1 MAFVSG
7 NIARTSN
14 LLLSQIGI
22 SNIGRTNLAMYRST
36 SQLSTGRA
44 LLRPS
49 DDTVKTAAIIELD
62 ERLER
67 SAQTRKNLD
76 FAEAQINALDS
87 GLTQVADL
95 LEQARGIALTQ
106 ISEGASAEERR
117 SQSVVIQSIVDSMF
131 SVTNQEGVSGFVF
144 GGSTPGRQ
152 PIEELLGSYRLR
164 SARTTL
170 RPDTA
175 GIGQVP
181 ITIGTPE
188 AVRGTRGEVLG
199 KVDLQPQL
207 TGDTRLDDLQGGR
220 GLGISSGS
228 IAFSFEGGATQQVDL
243 TQADTI
249 DDVID
254 AIEAEIRAYEADSGE
269 TVLGPGG
276 IGINGT
282 SIAIDSPFGVL
293 TFSDISGGVI
303 AQDLGLVETTE
314 ADFDPVRSV
323 GADLA
328 PRLTTSTPVDQ
339 LGAVGTALGAIRI
352 QNNGQTVDVD
362 LSGAETIGEIKSRIE
377 SAGMGLSVRIN
388 AAGTGID
395 VINEVAAGSAG
406 ALSISEIDGN
416 NGTADALGI
425 RTFSAATRASDL
437 NFGKGVRVAD
447 GHPDPYY
454 NRDFVI
460 TIDDAAGNPLE
471 IAIDLSPADLTTV
484 GNIAG
489 VINQQI
495 NDQLTAAGRPTTDL
509 SVTIEPTTNGLVFN
523 QDPAITAGAGGPL
536 EIERRNNS
544 LAAIDLGITGG
555 TWNAATSTYEG
566 TDTSK
571 VRVESVFTHLIDLR
585 TALENNDDF
594 GMQLAV
600 ESLEEALDEVTKTR
614 ALVGGYARRIDDQI
628 TRQEDREVLDEQ
640 VRTTLR
646 DVDFAQAAS
655 EYSLLQVQLQAGLQT
670 AAISGQLTLL
680 NYL

>member
-1 MAFVSG
+1 MTYVSG

-14 LLLSQIGI
+14 MLLSQIGI
-22 SNIGRTNLAMYRST
+22 GNIGRTNLSLFRAT

-62 ERLER
+62 DRLER
-67 SAQTRKNLD
+67 GTQTLKNLD
-76 FAEAQINALDS
+76 FAQAQINALDN

-95 LEQARGIALTQ
+95 LEQARSIALTQ
-106 ISEGASAEERR
+106 ISEGPDADERQA
-117 SQSVVIQSIVDSMF
+117 QSVVIQTIIDSMF
-131 SVTNQEGVSGFVF
+131 GVTNQEGVSGYIF

-152 PIEELLGSYRLR
+152 PIEQVLGSYRMR
-164 SARTTL
+164 SASTSL
-170 RPDTA
+170 RPDTP
-175 GIGQVP
+175 GLGQVP

-207 TGDTRLDDLQGGR
+207 TDDTRLADLRGGR
-220 GLGISSGS
+220 GLGITSGS
-228 IAFSFEGGATQQVDL
+228 IAFSFEGGTPQQVDL

-249 DDVID
+249 GDVID
-254 AIEAEIRAYEADSGE
+254 AIEAEILQYETDSGE
-269 TVLGPGG
+269 SVLGPGG
-276 IGINGT
+276 VAISGT
-282 SIAIDSPFGVL
+282 SIAIDSPFGAL

-303 AQDLGLVETTE
+303 AKDLGLVETTE

-328 PRLTTSTPVDQ
+328 PKVTTATRVDQ
-339 LGAVGTALGAIRI
+339 LAAVGTSLGAIRI
-352 QNNGQTVDVD
+352 ANNGQSVDVD
-362 LSGAETIGEIKSRIE
+362 LSGAQTIGEIKSRIE
-377 SAGMGLSVRIN
+377 SAGLGVSVRIN
-388 AAGTGID
+388 ADGTGID
-395 VINEVAAGSAG
+395 LINEIAAGSNQ
-406 ALSISEIDGN
+406 ALSISEVAGN
-416 NGTADALGI
+416 NGTAEALGI
-425 RTFSAATRASDL
+425 RTFSAATRADDL
-437 NFGKGVRVAD
+437 NFGRGVRVAD
-447 GHPDPYY
+447 GNADPYY
-454 NRDFVI
+454 NVDFMLTV
-460 TIDDAAGNPLE
+460 DDAAGNPLE
-471 IAIDLSPADLTTV
+471 IPIDLAPGDLTTI
-484 GNIAG
+484 GNIRD
-489 VINQQI
+489 VVNQQI
-495 NDQLTAAGRPTTDL
+495 DDALTAAGRPTTDL
-509 SVTIEPTTNGLVFN
+509 SVSIEPTTNGLVFN
-523 QDPAITAGAGGPL
+523 QDPSITAGSGEPL
-536 EIERRNNS
+536 RVERRNNS

-585 TALENNDDF
+585 TALENDDDF

-600 ESLEEALDEVTKTR
+600 ESLEDAIDEVTKSR

-628 TRQEDREVLDEQ
+628 IRTEDRQVLDEQ

-670 AAISGQLTLL
+670 TAISGQLTLL
-680 NYL
+680 NFL

>member
-106 ISEGASAEERR
+106 ISEGASAEERQ

-152 PIEELLGSYRLR
+152 PIEEMLGSYRLR

-254 AIEAEIRAYEADSGE
+254 AIEAEIRAYEVDSGE

-282 SIAIDSPFGVL
+282 SIAIDSPFGAL

-437 NFGKGVRVAD
+437 NFGKGVRVAE

-471 IAIDLSPADLTTV
+471 IAIDLSPGDLTTV

-495 NDQLTAAGRPTTDL
+495 NAQLTAAGRPTTDL

-585 TALENNDDF
+585 TALENDDDF

>member
-1 MAFVSG
+1 MTFVSG

-22 SNIGRTNLAMYRST
+22 GNIGRTNLAMFRST
-36 SQLSTGRA
+36 TQLSTGRA

-49 DDTVKTAAIIELD
+49 DDIVKTAAIIELD

-76 FAEAQINALDS
+76 FAEAQINALDN
-87 GLTQVADL
+87 GLGQVADL
-95 LEQARGIALTQ
+95 LEQARSIALTQ
-106 ISEGASAEERR
+106 ISAGPDAEERQA
-117 SQSVVIQSIVDSMF
+117 QSVVIQSIVDSMF
-131 SVTNQEGVSGFVF
+131 GVTNQEGVSGFIF

-152 PIEELLGSYRLR
+152 PIEELLGSYRMR
-164 SARTTL
+164 SARTSL
-170 RPDTA
+170 RPDTQ
-175 GIGQVP
+175 GLGRVP

-207 TGDTRLDDLQGGR
+207 TSDTRLDDLQGGR
-220 GLGISSGS
+220 GLGITSGS
-228 IAFSFEGGATQQVDL
+228 VAFSFDGGPTQQVDL
-243 TQADTI
+243 TGADTI
-249 DDVID
+249 GDVID
-254 AIEAEIRAYEADSGE
+254 ALEAQIRQYETDSGE

-276 IGINGT
+276 VAIGGT
-282 SIAIDSPFGVL
+282 SLAIDSPFGAL

-303 AQDLGLVETTE
+303 AQDLGLVETAE
-314 ADFDPVRSV
+314 ADFDPVRST

-328 PRLTTSTPVDQ
+328 PRVTTTTRVDQ
-339 LGAVGTALGAIRI
+339 LGAVGIGLGAIRI
-352 QNNGQTVDVD
+352 ANNGQSVDVD

-377 SAGMGLSVRIN
+377 SAGLGLSVRIN
-388 AAGTGID
+388 ADGTGID
-395 VINEVAAGSAG
+395 VINEVAAGSNQ
-406 ALSISEIDGN
+406 ALSISEVSGN
-416 NGTADALGI
+416 NGTAEALGI
-425 RTFSAATRASDL
+425 RTFSASTRASDL

-447 GHPDPYY
+447 GHPDPQY
-454 NRDFVI
+454 NTDFVL
-460 TIDDAAGNPLE
+460 TVDDAGGTPLE
-471 IAIDLSPADLTTV
+471 LSIDLSPSDLTTV

-495 NDQLTAAGRPTTDL
+495 DAALTAAGRPTTDL
-509 SVTIEPTTNGLVFN
+509 TVSIEPTTNGLVFT
-523 QDPAITAGAGGPL
+523 QDPAITGGAGGPL
-536 EIERRNNS
+536 GIERRNNS
-544 LAAIDLGITGG
+544 LAAIDLGLTGG
-555 TWNAATSTYEG
+555 TWNASTNTYEG
-566 TDTSK
+566 TDTAK

-585 TALENNDDF
+585 TALENDDDF

-600 ESLEEALDEVTKTR
+600 ESLEDAIDEVTKSR
-614 ALVGGYARRIDDQI
+614 ALVGGYAQRIGNQI
-628 TRQEDREVLDEQ
+628 TRQEDRQVLDEQ